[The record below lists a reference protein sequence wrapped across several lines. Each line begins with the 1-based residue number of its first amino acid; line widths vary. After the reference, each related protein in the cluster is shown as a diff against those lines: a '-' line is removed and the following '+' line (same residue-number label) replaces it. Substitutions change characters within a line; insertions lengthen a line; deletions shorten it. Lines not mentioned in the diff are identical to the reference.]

1 MLTKQSE
8 QHLPQC
14 QQRGAY
20 TVCGTKHTD
29 RMPISRKD
37 CGDYTTLAERIA
49 DKEGERARLRVL
61 NREMRRQWRQDNPRS
76 LGDNL
81 LIAASIA
88 PVVAL
93 VILWL
98 AGWM

>member
-20 TVCGTKHTD
+20 TVCGNKHTD
-29 RMPISRKD
+29 RMPIARKD
-37 CGDYTTLAERIA
+37 CGDYTTLAEIVA

-61 NREMRRQWRQDNPRS
+61 NREMWRQWRAENPVS
-76 LGDNL
+76 TAEKL
-81 LIAASIA
+81 LLAASVAVILTLA
-88 PVVAL
+88 LMVVA
-93 VILWL
+93 
-98 AGWM
+98 GCM